1 MIIVQSA
8 PLCSFHNFMF
18 FTSDLNTILFLIRK
32 SLKNFERNTI
42 LFQKFRQNLFFYYS
56 RWDFDND
63 LENSFPDGNN
73 VR

>member
-18 FTSDLNTILFLIRK
+18 FKSDLNAILFLIRK

-42 LFQKFRQNLFFYYS
+42 LFQKNFVKTYS
-56 RWDFDND
+56 STIPGEI
-63 LENSFPDGNN
+63 LIMT
-73 VR
+73 